1 MLKMVTYSGIVVNR
15 PVMRE
20 PMKGAMPVRSRI
32 KLVPIK
38 MRTGISHVLSLLLPG
53 STSPF
58 GIKYSPA
65 TIANATT
72 GTMIKRGIEAVCKY
86 NVLNEKTKMLPIMD
100 MCH

>member
-1 MLKMVTYSGIVVNR
+1 MLKMVTYSGMVVNK

-20 PMKGAMPVRSRI
+20 PIKGATPVRSRI

-58 GIKYSPA
+58 GMNFSPA
-65 TIANATT
+65 IIANATI
-72 GTMIKRGIEAVCKY
+72 GAIMKRGIETVCKY
-86 NVLNEKTKMLPIMD
+86 NVLNEKTKMLPAMD
-100 MCH
+100 MYH